1 MGGILSIDRRQF
13 IETAKK
19 SAGGKEVI
27 AVVKNNAY
35 NYGLE
40 FAVKAFLEAGIHS
53 FATTSLDEAKSI
65 RTYAPDALIFMMNP
79 VYDLEAVYKYNLHI
93 TLPSLEYYYKYCGE
107 LSGVNVHFEF
117 AGLFNRSGFEDAS
130 TMIEVLEHQKSLAD
144 DVQMNVKGIWTHFGY
159 ADELDM
165 DEYEIERGMWL
176 DLLNELSEAGYIFE
190 IVHSQNS
197 ASFARD
203 GLFDGH
209 THLRLGISLY
219 GSRPY
224 ALLPEEDYVQSL
236 ELKAKIV
243 QIRNIRAG
251 QKCGYGGSYAPGFNS
266 KIAIVDI
273 GYGDGVL
280 RKRASFDCL
289 INGERYSVKSLMMS
303 HMIVEIDDK
312 VTIQDEVIL
321 YNNEMRIDEF
331 TALGVGANSEQLG
344 ALNYQSLKKV
354 ILNDTGIRQ

>member
-1 MGGILSIDRRQF
+1 MGGTLTIDRKQF

-19 SAGGKEVI
+19 SADGRDVI

-40 FAVKAFLEAGIHS
+40 FSVRAFLEAGIHS
-53 FATTSLDEAKSI
+53 FATTSLDEAKRVRSQ
-65 RTYAPDALIFMMNP
+65 APDALIFMMNP
-79 VYDLEAVYKYNLHI
+79 VRDFEAIYEYGLHI
-93 TLPSLEYYYKYCGE
+93 TLPSLEYYYEYQND
-107 LSGVNVHFEF
+107 LSGVNVHLES

-130 TMIEVLEHQKSLAD
+130 GMLEVIDHQNSLD
-144 DVQMNVKGIWTHFGY
+144 PGKRMNIKGIWTHFGY

-176 DLLNELSEAGYIFE
+176 ELLDVLREAGLTFE
-190 IVHSQNS
+190 IVHAQNS

-203 GLFDGH
+203 GILEGH

-224 ALLPEEDYVQSL
+224 STLSEDDYVQSL
-236 ELKAKIV
+236 ELKAEIV
-243 QIRNIRAG
+243 QIRNIRAD
-251 QKCGYGGSYAPGFNS
+251 QKCGYGGSYNPGIDS
-266 KIAIVDI
+266 KIAVVDI

-280 RKRASFDCL
+280 RKRAAFDCL
-289 INGERYSVKSLMMS
+289 INGKRYPIKTLMMS
-303 HMIVEIDDK
+303 HMIVEIDDNLS
-312 VTIQDEVIL
+312 IGDDVIL
-321 YNNEMRIDEF
+321 YNKEMRIDEF
-331 TALGVGANSEQLG
+331 TAKGAGANSEQLG

-354 ILNDTGIRQ
+354 ILNDSGIHQ